1 LGAISNWSFPRRFLV
16 TAEPSLAAAAVFDLD
31 RTLINGSAG
40 PVLGRHLRMVGLA
53 LPLLDPYSSGCQRL
67 ADTLIG
73 PQLARATAWAAKDW
87 PLDLVAKAAEGAADE
102 LVERLQPFVPQLL
115 DEHRAAGR
123 RLVLATL
130 TPWPLVAP
138 FASRLGLDSVIAP
151 AWAAFGETYTG
162 DIDGRLPWGRGKVVA
177 VREWARAAGVDR
189 GASFA
194 YSASLCDGPLLAD
207 VGHPVA
213 VNPDP
218 PLAALALL
226 ERWPVRHLDVA
237 PGVAKVGGREL
248 QAWLRP
254 FSRPELIAYASFQF
268 AGVEQIPRSG
278 PVILVFNHR
287 SYFDPIAMNL
297 LVAKSGRTARF
308 LGKKEVFDVPLL
320 GRLAAA
326 FGGIRVERASG
337 SRGPEVAAAAA
348 LGGGEMVVIA
358 PQGTIP
364 RGPAFFDPELKGRW
378 GAARLAAM
386 TGAPVVP
393 VGMWGTEQ
401 VWPRSSRLPKL
412 GVRRPRVTVTVG
424 PPVRLA
430 YESPEVDT
438 ATIMA
443 AIVDLLPAEARQRRV
458 PTEEQ
463 LVRSFPHGYRGD
475 TAKETARRPGT
486 DA

>member
-1 LGAISNWSFPRRFLV
+1 V
-16 TAEPSLAAAAVFDLD
+16 KAEPPVAAAAIFDLD
-31 RTLINGSAG
+31 RTLIDGSAG
-40 PVLGRHLRMVGLA
+40 PVLARHLRMVGLS
-53 LPLLDPYSSGCQRL
+53 LPLLDPFGAGVQRL
-67 ADTLIG
+67 SDTWMG
-73 PQLARATAWAAKDW
+73 PQLARATGRAAKGW
-87 PLDLVAKAAEGAADE
+87 PLDLVAKAAEAAADE

-115 DEHRAAGR
+115 DGHRAAGR

-130 TPWPLVAP
+130 TPGPLVAP
-138 FASRLGLDSVIAP
+138 FASRLGLDGVIAP
-151 AWAAFGETYTG
+151 AWAAEAGTYTG
-162 DIDGRLPWGRGKVVA
+162 HVVGRLPWGRGKVVA

-189 GASFA
+189 GASYA
-194 YSASLCDGPLLAD
+194 YTASFCDGMLLAD

-213 VNPDP
+213 VSPDP
-218 PLAALALL
+218 PLAALALI

-237 PGVAKVGGREL
+237 PGVVKVAGREL
-248 QAWLRP
+248 QAWMRP
-254 FSRPELIAYASFQF
+254 FNRAEFVPYARFLF
-268 AGVEQIPRSG
+268 AGLEQIPRSG

-308 LGKKEVFDVPLL
+308 LGKKEVFDVPLV

-326 FGGIRVERASG
+326 FGGIRVARASG
-337 SRGPEVAAAAA
+337 SRGPEAAAAAA
-348 LGGGEMVVIA
+348 LGGGEIVVIA

-364 RGPAFFDPELKGRW
+364 RGRAFFDPELKGRW

-393 VGMWGTEQ
+393 VGLWGTER

-412 GVRRPRVTVTVG
+412 GVRRPLVTVTVG
-424 PPVRLA
+424 PSVPLA

-438 ATIMA
+438 AVIMA
-443 AIVDLLPAEARQRRV
+443 AIVDLLPPEARRRAT
-458 PTEEQ
+458 PTKEQ
-463 LVRSFPHGYRGD
+463 LALSYPHGYRGD
-475 TAKETARRPGT
+475 TAKETGRRPGT